1 MSPKVQSRQNGLDR
15 GSDYNFN
22 NFSQGNSTIGFNDAA
37 NSSQNILV
45 IQTHKGAA
53 TDQKNLNKSRQ
64 QNQVRELKS
73 RKHWE
78 RKNNAPL
85 PRRKSFLSDHGKLG
99 GGDKDENENNKDGAK
114 YSASASDND
123 FAFLQK
129 SGGVSNVKSRKAS
142 AIDSVVN

>member
-78 RKNNAPL
+78 RKNPPGQRCL
-85 PRRKSFLSDHGKLG
+85 IPEEVGLIPV
-99 GGDKDENENNKDGAK
+99 NKKGAIIYRCK
-114 YSASASDND
+114 
-123 FAFLQK
+123 
-129 SGGVSNVKSRKAS
+129 
-142 AIDSVVN
+142 